1 MSYIYTMSLRQS
13 ILKKESFEE
22 LLTLKKKQT
31 NFKSIQKVQL
41 LETIKTN
48 PEVLRS
54 KTAKAFGIS
63 TRTQERW
70 LKIYQEK
77 GIEVLIAKQKNSKK
91 SSIITA
97 EIHQGLHRRVYSSN
111 DCFRG
116 YWDAQQWVQDTYGVE
131 VTYFNLR
138 AYMIKHFKT
147 KLKKPRKSH
156 YKKDEH
162 AYESFLKTANT
173 IQMD

>member
-1 MSYIYTMSLRQS
+1 MSLRQS
-13 ILKKESFEE
+13 IIIKESLEE
-22 LLTLKKKQT
+22 LSSLKKKQI

-41 LETIKTN
+41 LEVIKKS
-48 PEVLRS
+48 PKVLRS
-54 KTAKAFGIS
+54 KSARAVGVS

-70 LKIYQEK
+70 LKTYQEN
-77 GIEVLIAKQKNSKK
+77 GIEVLIAKQKSSKK
-91 SSIITA
+91 SSIITD
-97 EIHQGLHRRVYSSN
+97 EIHQGLHKRVYSSN

-116 YWDAQQWVQDTYGVE
+116 YWDAQQWVQDTYGVA

-156 YKKDEH
+156 YKKDKQ
-162 AYESFLKTANT
+162 AYESFLKNPNT
-173 IQMD
+173 IQVD